1 VKRALAVTACALI
14 FAAPAVAATSR
25 DVRALAHAA
34 ASSPTALAQLRSIRV
49 VDGKAF
55 DLGRVLRTS
64 DRAELRSRLRALSSA
79 GGAPAPFA
87 AKSEARRVLHERR
100 FRGSAVPRPFHGAL
114 VWLGEKFRPVTH
126 AVERLARRIPGGAW
140 TVWIVLAAI
149 VIAASAAL
157 AGKTARRRGA
167 LEIEQLANGPRQARL
182 DPRQLEREAD
192 EAEAA
197 GDAARALRLRFRAG
211 LLRLGRARVV
221 PLRASLTS
229 GEARRIIRLSEFDAL
244 ARTHDEV
251 VYGGR
256 SAVSADL
263 VAARERWPRILE
275 AKGVRS

>member
-14 FAAPAVAATSR
+14 FAAPAAAATGR
-25 DVRALAHAA
+25 EVRTLAQHAT
-34 ASSPTALAQLRSIRV
+34 SSPAALERLRTITV
-49 VDGKAF
+49 VDGRAI
-55 DLGRVLRTS
+55 DVQRLLHTS
-64 DRAELRSRLRALSSA
+64 SPAELRARLRALALA
-79 GGAPAPFA
+79 GASPAPFA
-87 AKSEARRVLHERR
+87 SRAEARRILHERR

-114 VWLGEKFRPVTH
+114 VWLGEKLRPVTD
-126 AVERLARRIPGGAW
+126 AIDRLGRHVPGGAW
-140 TVWIVLAAI
+140 VVWIVLAAI
-149 VIAASAAL
+149 VIASSALL

-167 LEIEQLANGPRQARL
+167 LEIERGLSSERQTRL
-182 DPRQLEREAD
+182 DPRELDREAD

-229 GEARRIIRLSEFDAL
+229 GEARRILRLPEFDAL
-244 ARTHDEV
+244 ARAHDEV

-263 VAARERWPRILE
+263 VAARERWPRVLE
-275 AKGVRS
+275 AKGVRA